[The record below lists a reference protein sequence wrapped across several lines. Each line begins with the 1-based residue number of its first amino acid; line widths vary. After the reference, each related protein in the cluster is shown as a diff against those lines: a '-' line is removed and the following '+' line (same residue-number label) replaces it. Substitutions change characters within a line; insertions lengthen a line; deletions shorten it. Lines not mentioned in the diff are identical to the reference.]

1 MLQKTDIALLNRLHK
16 GSMMAAG
23 SMGSEARMFR
33 GRLYSLF
40 ARYKGPANP
49 LFSKKPDRFWEGDA
63 RAVLRYDSSRSPC
76 QVTLEC

>member
-1 MLQKTDIALLNRLHK
+1 MLQKTDIALLNRFLK
-16 GSMMAAG
+16 GSMAAG

-49 LFSKKPDRFWEGDA
+49 LFSKRRNSFWKGDA

-76 QVTLEC
+76 QVTIEC